1 MSTDATTETAIGAAE
16 RLDALIPRMIHAR
29 RMSKLWDDDYGR
41 DRYMAMALLH
51 ELGRTKPGDGWE
63 TAAGSLQIAVRRG
76 ELDYKTAYEA
86 LREVVGDS
94 LIILA
99 HDQAGV
105 TAAAA
110 VRSRLTQAMESTPGR
125 RPDST
130 AYLELSVAREEPD
143 AITRARN
150 AGALEAL
157 SQLIALLPATNTA
170 VIDELAD
177 EYGGFAETN
186 QGEGD

>member
-63 TAAGSLQIAVRRG
+63 TAAGSLRIAVRRG

-86 LREVVGDS
+86 LRDAVGDS
-94 LIILA
+94 LIISA
-99 HDQAGV
+99 HDSTRV
-105 TAAAA
+105 TAAA
-110 VRSRLTQAMESTPGR
+110 VRSQLTQAMESTPER
-125 RPDST
+125 KPDS
-130 AYLELSVAREEPD
+130 APYLDLRERRELPD
-143 AITRARN
+143 ALMRAR
-150 AGALEAL
+150 
-157 SQLIALLPATNTA
+157 
-170 VIDELAD
+170 
-177 EYGGFAETN
+177 AE
-186 QGEGD
+186 EEKAHDH